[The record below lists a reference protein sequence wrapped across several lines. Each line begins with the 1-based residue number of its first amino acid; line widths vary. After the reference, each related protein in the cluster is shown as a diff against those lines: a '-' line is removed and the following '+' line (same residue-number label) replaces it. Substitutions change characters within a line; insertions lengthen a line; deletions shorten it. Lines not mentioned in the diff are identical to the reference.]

1 MIEIKSLKMKFKKNT
16 VLNSIDYDFTNGVYG
31 LLGPNGA

>member
-16 VLNSIDYDFTNGVYG
+16 VLNGIDFTFANGVYG